1 MNMLG
6 SVPVVTLAILV
17 VTCLASVGSLIF
29 LVFQVIQ
36 RPGANLLHEL
46 SLARRESAD
55 RSRDLR
61 LELTARLESLHQQL
75 MVDAKNNRQEL
86 AASFSELRASMDRQL
101 GQLRSEN
108 NQKLEEMRVTVA
120 EKLEGTL
127 ERRLGAS
134 FKLVSERLEQVHKGL
149 GEMQTLATGVGD
161 LKKVMVNVKAR
172 GIWGEVMLGSLLD
185 QILTSE
191 QYSSNVQTKANSSG
205 RVEFAIKMPGRDSGD
220 RSVWLPIDAKFP
232 MESYHRLVEAQEQA
246 DAVAAEVAFKQLET
260 FIKTS
265 AKDIADK
272 YIDPPSTT
280 DFGVLYLP
288 TEGLFA
294 EVARRT
300 GLVDLIQRDHRVV
313 IAGPTTLAAL
323 LNSLQMGFRS
333 LAIQKRSSEVWE
345 LLAAVKAEFI
355 KFDDVLKK
363 VEKKLQEAG
372 TVIETVH
379 SRSRVITRKLRQV
392 QDVPDQKITSLLG
405 IPISEATELDP

>member
-1 MNMLG
+1 MLG
-6 SVPVVTLAILV
+6 NLPVLIV
-17 VTCLASVGSLIF
+17 VLIALTCLASIGSLLL
-29 LVFQVIQ
+29 LVARAIN
-36 RPGANLLHEL
+36 RPGL
-46 SLARRESAD
+46 SLTQELGQSRREASEGA
-55 RSRDLR
+55 RELR
-61 LELTARLESLHQQL
+61 LELSSKVETLHQQL
-75 MVDAKNNRQEL
+75 HIYAQKNRQEL
-86 AASFSELRASMDRQL
+86 ASNFAELRASLDRQL
-101 GQLRSEN
+101 GQLRSES
-108 NQKLEEMRVTVA
+108 NQRLEDMRVTVA

-149 GEMQTLATGVGD
+149 GEMQSLATGVGD
-161 LKKVMVNVKAR
+161 LKKVIVNVKAR

-191 QYSSNVQTKANSSG
+191 QYSANVQTKANSNG
-205 RVEFAIKMPGRDSGD
+205 RVEFAIKMPGRDAGNGC
-220 RSVWLPIDAKFP
+220 VWLPIDAKFP
-232 MESYHRLVEAQEQA
+232 LESYHRLVEAQEHA
-246 DAVAAEVAFKQLET
+246 DVTAAEVAFKQLET

-272 YIDPPSTT
+272 YIDPPATT

-300 GLVDLIQRDHRVV
+300 GLVDLIQREYRVI

-372 TVIETVH
+372 NVIETVH

-405 IPISEATELDP
+405 LPISEASDLEP